1 MHQFINKEQK
11 KLEELEHLD
20 TGDVDLQTAKE
31 FLLASHTRLILRIKK
46 WAKKRFIDFAKK
58 SEEERLQMDDGD
70 IDFMNGNND
79 CVDDLLKYLEE

>member
-46 WAKKRFIDFAKK
+46 WAESKNGIIFDEMTLEGSIGYERFK
-58 SEEERLQMDDGD
+58 
-70 IDFMNGNND
+70 
-79 CVDDLLKYLEE
+79 VDLLKYLTE